1 MHLTDLCLRL
11 IFLHLQQLIHSS
23 VYLFLCIYIDTDIAT
38 VKNWLM
44 FIVNLQLFF
53 SLSVICHTMQYIAY
67 AWWLVK
73 NDTWYKRAWN
83 RYRNMQN
90 GRNMDH
96 GSLVRC
102 IQYTCIMIMFLSWRV
117 FIAAVCSC
125 HHRHH
130 TTL

>member
-67 AWWLVK
+67 GDW
-73 NDTWYKRAWN
+73 
-83 RYRNMQN
+83 
-90 GRNMDH
+90 
-96 GSLVRC
+96 
-102 IQYTCIMIMFLSWRV
+102 
-117 FIAAVCSC
+117 
-125 HHRHH
+125 
-130 TTL
+130 